1 MNIERLV
8 ADHAGWIRMKAATFY
23 SDRTDA
29 EDLAGETIFKCL
41 NDGHRF
47 DSSRSFKP
55 WALTIMANTYKVQYN
70 RRKCVLFSGF
80 EDASDALSPLRSDQR
95 AVLRSILSLIRDC
108 ARRSRCVECVILYA
122 KGYDYSEIADLLR
135 IPVGTVKSRISA
147 GRAMLRE
154 AVHR

>member
-1 MNIERLV
+1 MTIEDLV
-8 ADHAGWIRMKAATFY
+8 AEHAGWIRMKAATFY
-23 SDRTDA
+23 ADRNDA

-47 DSSRSFKP
+47 DTSRSFKP
-55 WALTIMANTYKVQYN
+55 WAYTIMANTFKVQYN

-95 AVLRSILSLIRDC
+95 AVLRSILSVIRDC

-122 KGYDYSEIADLLR
+122 KGYDYSEIATKVG
-135 IPVGTVKSRISA
+135 IPLGTVRSRISV
-147 GRAMLRE
+147 GRKFLQKALT
-154 AVHR
+154 